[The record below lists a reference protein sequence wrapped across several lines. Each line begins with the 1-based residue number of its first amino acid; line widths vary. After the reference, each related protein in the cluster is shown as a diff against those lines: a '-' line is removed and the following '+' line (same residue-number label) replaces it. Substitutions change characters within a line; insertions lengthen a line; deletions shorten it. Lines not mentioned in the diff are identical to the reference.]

1 MDGSCAVVSLPGDGK
16 EEGKIESVNK
26 LGDEVLGSPAISGDA
41 MYVRGAKNL
50 WKIQAK

>member
-1 MDGSCAVVSLPGDGK
+1 MDGSCAVVSLEA

-26 LGDEVLGSPAISGDA
+26 LGDEVLGSPAIAGNA

-50 WKIQAK
+50 WKIEAK